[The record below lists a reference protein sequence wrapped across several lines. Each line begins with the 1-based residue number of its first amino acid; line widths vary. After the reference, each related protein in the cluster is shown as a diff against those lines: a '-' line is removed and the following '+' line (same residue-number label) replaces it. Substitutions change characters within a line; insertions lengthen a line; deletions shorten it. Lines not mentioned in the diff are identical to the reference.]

1 MLNTINVDLI
11 ISFVMRAELEWHKWT
26 ETTMLFIISLKH
38 FGGFQPD
45 SSIQKT
51 RSDLTWLY
59 KSRQNLSRL
68 HSKKRFQPTGISPL
82 CSHYTDT
89 DLKGR
94 KSPLAF
100 RAGALPSQ
108 AYWYTWLSELVMCVC
123 VWSRDYSN
131 CEDLYLFIQSHYG
144 IFEKSNIL
152 AHIFRISS
160 Q

>member
-11 ISFVMRAELEWHKWT
+11 ISFVMRAELEWHKWI

-123 VWSRDYSN
+123 GPGITQIVRTCICLYSHIMG
-131 CEDLYLFIQSHYG
+131 YLKKV
-144 IFEKSNIL
+144 IFWL
-152 AHIFRISS
+152 ISS
-160 Q
+160 E